1 MQPAWSPHGHR
12 IAYWGVFGASVQR
25 DIWTVP
31 AGGGEPV
38 RVTNDPAIDW
48 SPAWSP
54 DGRFL
59 YFVSD
64 RSGAFSLWRVPIDE
78 ATGRTTGDPVAV
90 PIPRQRIGH
99 LSFSADGTLLAMT
112 ALTGQSN
119 IEALAFDPDK
129 ESVGARRRVT
139 NGSETSTSPPSVSRD
154 GQWLAFAKTLNG
166 QEDLW
171 VVKTDGTGLRQ
182 VTNDAARDRRPVWSA
197 DGKRLLFYSDRV
209 TRYQAWMIGA
219 DGGGLTQLTELPELL
234 IEPVWSPDGSRAVAS
249 LPLERRAVMF
259 DPHVSAKEQRV
270 EDLPAFAGGGFRP
283 MSWSPDGT
291 RIAGY
296 ANRPAQG
303 LVIYTLATRTYEDL
317 GQGGGTRSRWAR
329 GEPVWLPDSRRLLF
343 PTGSALV
350 LIDTATGRSKE
361 IFSAPREAMNGPELS
376 PNAREI
382 YVNITQTQSDI
393 VLAKLSTGATTRTP

>member
-1 MQPAWSPHGHR
+1 
-12 IAYWGVFGASVQR
+12 
-25 DIWTVP
+25 
-31 AGGGEPV
+31 
-38 RVTNDPAIDW
+38 
-48 SPAWSP
+48 
-54 DGRFL
+54 
-59 YFVSD
+59 
-64 RSGAFSLWRVPIDE
+64 
-78 ATGRTTGDPVAV
+78 
-90 PIPRQRIGH
+90 
-99 LSFSADGTLLAMT
+99 
-112 ALTGQSN
+112 
-119 IEALAFDPDK
+119 
-129 ESVGARRRVT
+129 
-139 NGSETSTSPPSVSRD
+139 
-154 GQWLAFAKTLNG
+154 
-166 QEDLW
+166 
-171 VVKTDGTGLRQ
+171 
-182 VTNDAARDRRPVWSA
+182 
-197 DGKRLLFYSDRV
+197 
-209 TRYQAWMIGA
+209 
-219 DGGGLTQLTELPELL
+219 
-234 IEPVWSPDGSRAVAS
+234 
-249 LPLERRAVMF
+249 MF

-317 GQGGGTRSRWAR
+317 GQGGGKPVWLGRG

-393 VLAKLSTGATTRTP
+393 VLAKLSTGATTRTPRREPAPAARRTSHFERCPSQKLDRRRLA